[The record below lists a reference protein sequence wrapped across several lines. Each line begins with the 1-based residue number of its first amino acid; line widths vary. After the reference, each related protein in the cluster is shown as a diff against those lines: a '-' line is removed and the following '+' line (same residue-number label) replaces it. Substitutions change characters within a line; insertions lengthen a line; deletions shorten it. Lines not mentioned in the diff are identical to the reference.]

1 MRPTILFAIFA
12 LSVSVILGQNP
23 KTPSTPPQQPPP
35 QQPPPQQPTSTSTTT
50 SAPQQAPTRSIR
62 TDPAITD
69 MRRLELMFPLNRV
82 SESDMLSA
90 RVAYLQRVV
99 APLYRKPSGK
109 ELNAIAPDPRLTE
122 KYSQFLKLPGT
133 GIVRLV
139 PNTGCAPNAKV
150 VSASEECLKYT
161 MPGAGNS
168 FSFRTENYRIR
179 HLADITYE
187 DGSLN
192 ITGIFMLG
200 LMTKLGDVPLESVAL
215 GSPGIKFLADIKP
228 SATFA
233 EVEQAHALFRRGLDD
248 GGYKYAMT
256 LPAEEGTTYAY
267 RGLAF
272 RGKVVKSAN
281 GVRYNEMDYDKREDV
296 IVAFRIVQ
304 VADDK
309 SITLIWR
316 QLAESDSPK
325 IKVPNKK
332 DDDEESASGGN

>member
-1 MRPTILFAIFA
+1 
-12 LSVSVILGQNP
+12 
-23 KTPSTPPQQPPP
+23 
-35 QQPPPQQPTSTSTTT
+35 
-50 SAPQQAPTRSIR
+50 
-62 TDPAITD
+62 
-69 MRRLELMFPLNRV
+69 MRRLELMFPLNKV

-90 RVAYLQRVV
+90 RVAYLQQVV

-109 ELNAIAPDPRLTE
+109 ELDAIAPDPQLAA

-133 GIVRLV
+133 GIFRLV

-150 VSASEECLKYT
+150 VSASEACLKYT

-168 FSFRTENYRIR
+168 FSFRTENYRIK

-200 LMTKLGDVPLESVAL
+200 LMTKLGDVPLESVTL

-248 GGYKYAMT
+248 NGYKYATT
-256 LPAEEGTTYAY
+256 LRAEEGTTYAY
-267 RGLAF
+267 RGVAF

-281 GVRYNEMDYDKREDV
+281 GVRYNELDYDKREDV
-296 IVAFRIVQ
+296 IVAFRVVQ
-304 VADDK
+304 LADDK

-316 QLAESDSPK
+316 QLAEFDSPK
-325 IKVPNKK
+325 VKVPKK
-332 DDDEESASGGN
+332 PDDDESASGGN

>member
-12 LSVSVILGQNP
+12 LSVSFVSAQNP
-23 KTPSTPPQQPPP
+23 KTPSTPPPPPQQPPP
-35 QQPPPQQPTSTSTTT
+35 QQPPPQQPTSTS
-50 SAPQQAPTRSIR
+50 APQQVPSRNIR
-62 TDPAITD
+62 TDPAISE
-69 MRRLELMFPLNRV
+69 MRRLELMFPLNTV
-82 SESDMLSA
+82 SESDMLSQ
-90 RVAYLQRVV
+90 RVVYLQRVV

-109 ELNAIAPDPRLTE
+109 ELDAIAPDPQLTT

-133 GIVRLV
+133 GIFRLV
-139 PNTGCAPNAKV
+139 PNSGCAPNAKV

-187 DGSLN
+187 DGALN
-192 ITGIFMLG
+192 VTGIFMLG
-200 LMTKLGDVPLESVAL
+200 LMTKLGDVPLESVTL
-215 GSPGIKFLADIKP
+215 GSPGVKFLADFKP
-228 SATFA
+228 SSTFS
-233 EVEQAHALFRRGLDD
+233 EVEQSHASFRKGLDD
-248 GGYKYAMT
+248 GGYKYAAT
-256 LPAEEGTTYAY
+256 LPVEEGTTYAY
-267 RGLAF
+267 RGVAF

-316 QLAESDSPK
+316 QLAENLSPK
-325 IKVPNKK
+325 IKVPSKK
-332 DDDEESASGGN
+332 DDDESASGGN